1 MCTGTGTLPRGGTLR
16 SQQCFWHRCDTLGAG
31 DGAFFFVVD
40 LHSMFGRI
48 IVRMLGFLV
57 GFYQVFVNLT
67 FNSRGSINSAPPR
80 SLSDDLSA

>member
-1 MCTGTGTLPRGGTLR
+1 MV
-16 SQQCFWHRCDTLGAG
+16 Q
-31 DGAFFFVVD
+31 FFVVD